1 MAVNTPALE
10 VDDIQGILLF
20 AYATLER
27 AIYMHVTFPES
38 AMARPNAW
46 LGKLVKDV
54 AAANVRTGKV
64 GDKINVAFTSAGL
77 KRLGLTEEELETFPR
92 ELQQGMAHQLRAHVL
107 GDDANEENHPK
118 SWEFGG
124 PNTRPV
130 HALVMLFSHDLE
142 GVAALRTNEAAR
154 VADYGGEVVH
164 IDEAQVQPAEHFGFV
179 DGIEQPHVA
188 GSPRKKPDHFEEV
201 AAGEFVLGYPNAYGE
216 EPPMPRGR
224 GDFELGRNGTY
235 LVYRK
240 LRQDVAGFWQSM
252 LTQAARDKDKDGVND
267 DAPAELAAR
276 AIGCAARVVGRW
288 PSGAPL
294 VSHPNADVKPGEE
307 YERAFAFKKVDPDGM
322 RCPLGAH
329 VRRANPRDM
338 LLPGPEQSLKAVQR
352 HRLLRRGR
360 AYGPPTADAI
370 ADRAKSDGIE
380 RGLVFVVLN
389 ASIRRQFEFVQQTW
403 LNNPKFAGL
412 YDERDPLAST
422 IHDGAANGASGAQ
435 MTIPGNPVRSKL
447 QGLPRF
453 VTTRGGGY
461 FFLPGMKALAWLAA
475 RGK

>member
-1 MAVNTPALE
+1 MAVSTPALE

-27 AIYMHVTFPES
+27 ATYLHVTFPES
-38 AMARPNAW
+38 AGTRPNAW
-46 LGKLVKDV
+46 LGKLAKEV

-77 KRLGLTEEELETFPR
+77 ARLGLTKKELETFPR
-92 ELQQGMAHQLRAHVL
+92 ELQQGMGHELRAHVL
-107 GDDANEENHPK
+107 GDDHENDPK
-118 SWEFGG
+118 NWELGG
-124 PNTRPV
+124 PNNRPL
-130 HALVMLFSHDLE
+130 HALVMLFSHDID
-142 GVAALRTNEAAR
+142 GVTRLRTNEAAR

-164 IDEAQVQPAEHFGFV
+164 VDEAQVQPAEHFGFV

-216 EPPMPRGR
+216 EPPMPRGE

-252 LTQAARDKDKDGVND
+252 LTQAARDKDKDGVPD
-267 DAPAELAAR
+267 DAPEVLARR
-276 AIGCAARVVGRW
+276 AVGCAARVVGRW

-294 VSHPNADVKPGEE
+294 VSHPLEDVRPGET
-307 YERAFAFKKVDPDGM
+307 YDPAFGFAKIDPNGM

-338 LLPGPEQSLKAVQR
+338 LLPGPVESLKAVQR

-360 AYGPPTADAI
+360 AYGPPTAEAI
-370 ADRAKSDGIE
+370 TERAKSDGQE

-422 IHDGAANGASGAQ
+422 IHDDNAQ

-461 FFLPGMKALAWLAA
+461 FFLPGLKALAWLASRA
-475 RGK
+475 R